1 MVALKLHKTHSDEY
15 QTRKIKVAK
24 VDGAAERA
32 LASRFAVKGYPSF
45 YLVEGWKVY
54 PFEGTARS
62 FDNLIKFANESYVE
76 VEPIPF
82 LMSPFGPLGQS
93 RAFLIYAGVK
103 IVEYHEW
110 LVERGLSPTVAAALL
125 AFLGIVSAL
134 FTIICIGLLAATKV
148 KTD

>member
-1 MVALKLHKTHSDEY
+1 MTK
-15 QTRKIKVAK
+15 Q
-24 VDGAAERA
+24 
-32 LASRFAVKGYPSF
+32 
-45 YLVEGWKVY
+45 
-54 PFEGTARS
+54 
-62 FDNLIKFANESYVE
+62 
-76 VEPIPF
+76 PIPF

>member
-1 MVALKLHKTHSDEY
+1 MNVGCFFEPNFGVADKYCDPLIFWPFRCGHCKSFAPTYEMVALKLHKTHSDEY

-76 VEPIPF
+76 VEVRI
-82 LMSPFGPLGQS
+82 
-93 RAFLIYAGVK
+93 
-103 IVEYHEW
+103 
-110 LVERGLSPTVAAALL
+110 
-125 AFLGIVSAL
+125 
-134 FTIICIGLLAATKV
+134 
-148 KTD
+148 